1 MDIIE
6 LAKLAE
12 RIEQEAAER
21 LDLLASLPEGVQAVL
36 STLPEAGRDQLLEY
50 FQDIQAHGR
59 QHRATLLFLGAV
71 GYAFRTGSLDKAGY
85 QCLCDFE
92 QTLSAAPA

>member
-1 MDIIE
+1 MDINE

-21 LDLLASLPEGVQAVL
+21 LAFLASLPEDVQAVL
-36 STLPEAGRDQLLEY
+36 GALPELGRDQLLGY
-50 FQDIQAHGR
+50 FQDIKAHGR
-59 QHRATLLFLGAV
+59 QHRVTLLFLGAV
-71 GYAFRTGSLDKAGY
+71 GYAFATGGLDRAGY

-92 QTLSAAPA
+92 QTLTASPA

>member
-1 MDIIE
+1 MDINE

-21 LDLLASLPEGVQAVL
+21 MDFMASLPEDVQAAL
-36 STLPEAGRDQLLEY
+36 RTLPEAGRDQLLGY
-50 FQDIQAHGR
+50 FRDLKAYGSR
-59 QHRATLLFLGAV
+59 SAPLLFLGAV
-71 GYAFRTGSLDKAGY
+71 GYAFATGGLDRVGY

-92 QTLSAAPA
+92 QTLRASPA